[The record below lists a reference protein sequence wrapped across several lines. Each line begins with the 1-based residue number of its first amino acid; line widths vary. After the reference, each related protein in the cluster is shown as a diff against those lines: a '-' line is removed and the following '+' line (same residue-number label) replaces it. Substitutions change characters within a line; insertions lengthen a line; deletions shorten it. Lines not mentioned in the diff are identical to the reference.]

1 VDEIIAK
8 IKVYVLLLDS
18 TIEDD
23 DMLDFIVAETVDRA
37 LIYMNR
43 AQLIEDYES
52 GDSETSPIPEVI
64 ERALARAVISVY
76 RGSQAQMASVK
87 EVKSMSDNGQSVT
100 FDTVLKSYYLSLGD
114 AEVFSDITSVL
125 NKFRIPSIGSR

>member
-1 VDEIIAK
+1 MDEIIAK